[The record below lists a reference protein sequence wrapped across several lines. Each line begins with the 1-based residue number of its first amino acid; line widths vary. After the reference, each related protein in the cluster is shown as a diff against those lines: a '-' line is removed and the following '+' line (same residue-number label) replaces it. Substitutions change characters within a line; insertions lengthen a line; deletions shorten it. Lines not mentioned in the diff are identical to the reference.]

1 MALFTRV
8 LEVSSDELK
17 LGDSVRTL
25 LMYPHTHVTV
35 EA

>member
-17 LGDSVRTL
+17 LGGIVRTL
-25 LMYPHTHVTV
+25 LMHVTV